1 MKANLIRPVLWCV
14 AVTSGVL
21 SSSCETTGDPSSGGI
36 FWSEKKAQ
44 GRLQERQNK
53 LEDTERKT
61 HDTQRRSAETQRKID
76 QLQ

>member
-1 MKANLIRPVLWCV
+1 MKAHLIRPALWCI
-14 AVTSGVL
+14 AATSGVL

-44 GRLQERQNK
+44 DRLQERQHK

-61 HDTQRRSAETQRKID
+61 HDTQRKSAETQRKID